1 MTTFQP
7 RFCTAPNGRESRF
20 SLLFFWSGSGRSF
33 LCVSILFTLHLMGLV
48 LLFQPVA
55 GLLAT
60 APVIEKDSALH
71 FFHLSSVEAYWQRD
85 RTEWR
90 YKSVL
95 MAGYPSSTIQD
106 LSIKLFEC

>member
-1 MTTFQP
+1 VTTFASFLYRAQW
-7 RFCTAPNGRESRF
+7 SRIAL
-20 SLLFFWSGSGRSF
+20 SLLFFWSGSGGSF
-33 LCVSILFTLHLMGLV
+33 LRVSILFTLHLMGLV

-60 APVIEKDSALH
+60 APVIEKDSGLH

-85 RTEWR
+85 RDEWR